1 MTNSNSLKV
10 EKHFLKVF
18 CFYRGF
24 STGKKIPFRKWYG
37 CLSEL
42 RSLIPDDCQ
51 LLILTATATAE
62 TKQQIAASLQLN
74 LDEIKMIEESPD
86 RANLFY
92 VAQYVD
98 KNDSIEGA
106 FSSLIFEV
114 KSIGVATPRT
124 IIYCQTRKQCSVLF
138 RVFEVYLGKAMFCG
152 KLIPQNRFVEM
163 YHAGTANS
171 VKEHVLENMAKGDG
185 HIRVLICTVAFGM
198 GVNCKSVR
206 RVVHFGPS
214 KSVELYVQECGR
226 AGRDGLPS
234 KCVLLFNGLLSGRCD
249 AEMKK
254 YCQLEDCRRKW
265 LMNHFGVKKQSQ
277 MDFLHQCCDVCADQC
292 KCESGNCTKFWLP
305 GESSTSN
312 PLQLSLAMPS
322 GTKSRAVTNQDKEC
336 LRQKLIE
343 YQHSL
348 IKQMNV
354 SMMVTY
360 PNNLMEFNS
369 FHVNQIVDNC
379 HKLFTV
385 EDIVD
390 CVEIW
395 RHKYAIDILKQI
407 NEVFKDVDV
416 KLIGNFDQSFD
427 CSASIY
433 IDWNQLRDDST
444 LGDIMDYQEV
454 VDNDSF
460 MDTYTETSVSSD
472 DTFVNK

>member
-1 MTNSNSLKV
+1 
-10 EKHFLKVF
+10 
-18 CFYRGF
+18 
-24 STGKKIPFRKWYG
+24 
-37 CLSEL
+37 
-42 RSLIPDDCQ
+42 
-51 LLILTATATAE
+51 
-62 TKQQIAASLQLN
+62 
-74 LDEIKMIEESPD
+74 
-86 RANLFY
+86 
-92 VAQYVD
+92 
-98 KNDSIEGA
+98 
-106 FSSLIFEV
+106 
-114 KSIGVATPRT
+114 
-124 IIYCQTRKQCSVLF
+124 
-138 RVFEVYLGKAMFCG
+138 
-152 KLIPQNRFVEM
+152 
-163 YHAGTANS
+163 
-171 VKEHVLENMAKGDG
+171 
-185 HIRVLICTVAFGM
+185 
-198 GVNCKSVR
+198 
-206 RVVHFGPS
+206 
-214 KSVELYVQECGR
+214 
-226 AGRDGLPS
+226 
-234 KCVLLFNGLLSGRCD
+234 
-249 AEMKK
+249 
-254 YCQLEDCRRKW
+254 
-265 LMNHFGVKKQSQ
+265 MNHFGVKKQSQ

-305 GESSTSN
+305 GESSASN

-322 GTKSRAVTNQDKEC
+322 STKSRAVTNEDKEC

-395 RHKYAIDILKQI
+395 RQKYAIDILKQI

-416 KLIGNFDQSFD
+416 KLIGNFDQPFD
-427 CSASIY
+427 CSASIN